1 MKSFKEQQDMAI
13 EPYPYQAPDL
23 KKDKNDD
30 WVSGEVDKPMTVDLK
45 MQMNQIPL
53 DNADGIKKL
62 NKQVDLERKKNNP
75 DKEISIDEDAPVN
88 ATGDAVQ
95 TNQPIVKKKKKD
107 KKYADSREVGTP
119 ELLKHY
125 QDGTPG
131 QTQSPFVTE
140 GVANPK
146 ILKKLKMVKGMSSKG
161 AEMIAQLPIPVLT
174 QILNSLGTIVS
185 GDEPEDEHP
194 PHVKDKE
201 KAKKQVVLKGS
212 LASVN
217 EARLLTDGKLVTG
230 VDQVLDIIAKK
241 LKAEMGKRYKKNN
254 KDGMSFINSLAK
266 IVGLTA
272 SEKGQTKNRMFLK
285 MGDFDSLNPKQ
296 KTQLYKLYSKGM
308 DLPAGSPAF
317 KKNKVAIDKLRKA
330 LKLDEGDYG
339 RGDQKG
345 SAKIRNKSYFDSS
358 VGTGWM
364 GAMKDYMHGHIT
376 NNELGRAFPGLTKK
390 DLQSLLK
397 PKEVKSNS
405 QDWRVSASVY
415 KKKISQMMRCLFRN

>member
-62 NKQVDLERKKNNP
+62 NKQVDLDRKKNNP
-75 DKEISIDEDAPVN
+75 DKEIPIHEDAPVN

-107 KKYADSREVGTP
+107 KKNADSREVGTP

-140 GVANPK
+140 GVVNPK

-174 QILNSLGTIVS
+174 QILNQLGTIVS

-201 KAKKQVVLKGS
+201 KEKKQVVLKGS

-285 MGDFDSLNPKQ
+285 M
-296 KTQLYKLYSKGM
+296 
-308 DLPAGSPAF
+308 
-317 KKNKVAIDKLRKA
+317 
-330 LKLDEGDYG
+330 DYG

-345 SAKIRNKSYFDSS
+345 SAKIRGKSYFDSS

-364 GAMKDYMHGHIT
+364 GAMKDYVHGHIT

-390 DLQSLLK
+390 DLKSLLK
-397 PKEVKSNS
+397 PSEMKKNS
-405 QDWRVSASVY
+405 ESWRVNANVY
-415 KKKISQMMRCLFRN
+415 KKKISQMMRWIEIK